1 MGLDAAGKTTI
12 LYKLKLGEN
21 VCTIPTIGKSER
33 IYSDSINFWIYTIS
47 CPRTRFIGFNVET
60 VNWHGGLNLTI
71 WDIGGQTVIRPL
83 WRHYYNNTRAV
94 VFVVDSA
101 DRDPDRVATAREELT
116 YLFREDELK
125 DAAMLVLAN
134 KQDLPNAM
142 SPGELA
148 DALGLADMGRG
159 RLWHVRGTSAT
170 SGDGLHE
177 GMEWLGKTL
186 KGR

>member
-1 MGLDAAGKTTI
+1 MGQWISLISRAWIQNKEFRILMVGLDAAGKTTI

-21 VCTIPTIGKSER
+21 VCTIPTIG
-33 IYSDSINFWIYTIS
+33 
-47 CPRTRFIGFNVET
+47 FNVET
-60 VNWHGGLNLTI
+60 VNWHGGLNLAI
-71 WDIGGQTVIRPL
+71 WDIGGQTLIRPL

-101 DRDPDRVATAREELT
+101 DRDPDRIATAREELT

-159 RLWHVRGTSAT
+159 RSWHVRGTSAT

-177 GMEWLGKTL
+177 GMEWLAKTL
-186 KGR
+186 KSR